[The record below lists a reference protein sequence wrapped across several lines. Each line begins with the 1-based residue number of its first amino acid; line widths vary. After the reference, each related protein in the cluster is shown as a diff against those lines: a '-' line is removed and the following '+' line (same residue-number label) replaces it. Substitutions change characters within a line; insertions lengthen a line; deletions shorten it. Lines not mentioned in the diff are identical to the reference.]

1 MMMMP
6 LKKSQLKS
14 SESLIMAKSKTQ
26 TTANKPAVKN
36 DTVDSKAGKNNT
48 ALTKKTAEERSEIAR
63 KKRLISIEQV
73 LEFIS
78 QGLSQGDALSIVGVA
93 YSTWNGWMKN
103 DPGLVADIKRAEISL
118 KLKHLQN
125 IQRQSESDVRASQ
138 WLLAR
143 KFPLEF
149 GEKQTIDMNTKGD
162 DSKVIINVI
171 QQVQKE
177 KHGQTVQIKHE
188 LPNGI
193 DDGTD
198 EED

>member
-1 MMMMP
+1 MML

-26 TTANKPAVKN
+26 TTANKHAVKN

-103 DPGLVADIKRAEISL
+103 DPELVADIKRAEISL

-125 IQRQSESDVRASQ
+125 IQRHSESDVRASQ

-177 KHGQTVQIKHE
+177 KHGQVVQIKHE
-188 LPNGI
+188 LPNEN

-198 EED
+198 EQD

>member
-1 MMMMP
+1 
-6 LKKSQLKS
+6 
-14 SESLIMAKSKTQ
+14 MAKSKAPA
-26 TTANKPAVKN
+26 TANKSAVKS
-36 DTVDSKAGKNNT
+36 DTVDSKVGKNSN
-48 ALTKKTAEERSEIAR
+48 ALTKKPEEDKAEIAKR
-63 KKRLISIEQV
+63 KRLISTEQV
-73 LEFIS
+73 LDFIS
-78 QGLSQGDALSIVGVA
+78 QGLSQTDALSLVGIA

-103 DPGLVADIKRAEISL
+103 DPDLVADIKRAEISL
-118 KLKHLQN
+118 KIKHLQN
-125 IQRQSESDVRASQ
+125 IQRHSENDVRASQ

-177 KHGQTVQIKHE
+177 KHGKAIEIKHD
-188 LPNGI
+188 LPEI
-193 DDGTD
+193 EDQSD

>member
-1 MMMMP
+1 
-6 LKKSQLKS
+6 
-14 SESLIMAKSKTQ
+14 MAKSKAPA
-26 TTANKPAVKN
+26 TANKSAVKS
-36 DTVDSKAGKNNT
+36 DTVDSKAGKNSN
-48 ALTKKTAEERSEIAR
+48 ALTKKPEEDKAEIAKR
-63 KKRLISIEQV
+63 KRLISTEQV
-73 LEFIS
+73 LDFIS
-78 QGLSQGDALSIVGVA
+78 QGLSQTDALSLVGIA

-103 DPGLVADIKRAEISL
+103 DPDLVADIKRAEISL
-118 KLKHLQN
+118 KIKHLQN
-125 IQRQSESDVRASQ
+125 IQRHSENDVRASQ

-177 KHGQTVQIKHE
+177 KHGKAIEIKHD
-188 LPNGI
+188 LPEI
-193 DDGTD
+193 EDQSD

>member
-1 MMMMP
+1 
-6 LKKSQLKS
+6 
-14 SESLIMAKSKTQ
+14 MAKSK
-26 TTANKPAVKN
+26 APAKSIDKN
-36 DTVDSKAGKNNT
+36 DTVVSKDGKNSS
-48 ALTKKTAEERSEIAR
+48 ALTKKPEEDKAEIAK
-63 KKRLISIEQV
+63 KKRLMATEQV

-78 QGLSQGDALSIVGVA
+78 QGLSQTDALSIVGVA
-93 YSTWNGWMKN
+93 YSTWNGWMKA
-103 DPGLVADIKRAEISL
+103 DAELVADIRRAEISL

-125 IQRQSESDVRASQ
+125 IQKHSENDVRASQ

-177 KHGQTVQIKHE
+177 KHAKSIEIKHD
-188 LPNGI
+188 LPEI
-193 DDGTD
+193 EDHSD

>member
-1 MMMMP
+1 MM
-6 LKKSQLKS
+6 LLRKSQLKS

-103 DPGLVADIKRAEISL
+103 DPELVADIKRAEISL

-125 IQRQSESDVRASQ
+125 IQRHSESDVRASQ

-177 KHGQTVQIKHE
+177 KHGQVVQIKHE
-188 LPNGI
+188 LPNGL

>member
-1 MMMMP
+1 
-6 LKKSQLKS
+6 
-14 SESLIMAKSKTQ
+14 MAKSKAP
-26 TTANKPAVKN
+26 TTANKSAVKS
-36 DTVDSKAGKNNT
+36 DTVDSKVGKNSN
-48 ALTKKTAEERSEIAR
+48 ALTKKPEEDKAEIAKR
-63 KKRLISIEQV
+63 KRLISTEQV
-73 LEFIS
+73 LDFIS
-78 QGLSQGDALSIVGVA
+78 QGLSQTDALSLVGIA

-103 DPGLVADIKRAEISL
+103 DPDLVADIKRAEISL
-118 KLKHLQN
+118 KIKHLQN
-125 IQRQSESDVRASQ
+125 IQRHSENDVRASQ

-177 KHGQTVQIKHE
+177 KHGKAIEIKHE
-188 LPNGI
+188 LPEI
-193 DDGTD
+193 EDQSD

>member
-1 MMMMP
+1 
-6 LKKSQLKS
+6 
-14 SESLIMAKSKTQ
+14 MAKSKAPA
-26 TTANKPAVKN
+26 TANKSAVKS
-36 DTVDSKAGKNNT
+36 DTVDSKTGKNSN
-48 ALTKKTAEERSEIAR
+48 ALTKKPEEDKAEIAKR
-63 KKRLISIEQV
+63 KRLISTEQV
-73 LEFIS
+73 LDFIS
-78 QGLSQGDALSIVGVA
+78 QGLSQTDALSLVGIA

-103 DPGLVADIKRAEISL
+103 DPDLVADIKRAEISL
-118 KLKHLQN
+118 KIKHLQN
-125 IQRQSESDVRASQ
+125 IQRHSENDVRASQ

-177 KHGQTVQIKHE
+177 KHGKAIEIKHD
-188 LPNGI
+188 LPEI
-193 DDGTD
+193 EDQSD

>member
-1 MMMMP
+1 M
-6 LKKSQLKS
+6 
-14 SESLIMAKSKTQ
+14 IMAKSKT
-26 TTANKPAVKN
+26 TDKIVKN
-36 DTVDSKAGKNNT
+36 DTVDSKVGKNST
-48 ALTKKTAEERSEIAR
+48 ALSKKPQEDKSEIA
-63 KKRLISIEQV
+63 KQKRLISIEQV

-78 QGLSQGDALSIVGVA
+78 QGLSQGDALSLVGVA

-103 DPGLVADIKRAEISL
+103 DPELVADIKRAEISL
-118 KLKHLQN
+118 KIKHLQN
-125 IQRQSESDVRASQ
+125 IQRHSENDVRASQ

-177 KHGQTVQIKHE
+177 KHQKSIEIKHD
-188 LPNGI
+188 LPEI
-193 DDGTD
+193 EDQSD

>member
-1 MMMMP
+1 
-6 LKKSQLKS
+6 
-14 SESLIMAKSKTQ
+14 MAKSKAP
-26 TTANKPAVKN
+26 TTANKSAVKS
-36 DTVDSKAGKNNT
+36 DTVDSKTGKNSN
-48 ALTKKTAEERSEIAR
+48 ALAKKPEEDKAEIAKR
-63 KKRLISIEQV
+63 KRLISTEQV
-73 LEFIS
+73 LDFIS
-78 QGLSQGDALSIVGVA
+78 QGLSQTDALSLVGIA

-103 DPGLVADIKRAEISL
+103 DPDLVADIKRAEISL
-118 KLKHLQN
+118 KIKHLQN
-125 IQRQSESDVRASQ
+125 IQRHSENDVRASQ

-177 KHGQTVQIKHE
+177 KHGKAIEIKHD
-188 LPNGI
+188 LPEI
-193 DDGTD
+193 EDQSD

>member
-1 MMMMP
+1 M
-6 LKKSQLKS
+6 LLRKSQLKL
-14 SESLIMAKSKTQ
+14 SESLIMAKSKT
-26 TTANKPAVKN
+26 TDKV
-36 DTVDSKAGKNNT
+36 DTVSQTDKNKT
-48 ALTKKTAEERSEIAR
+48 ALTKKPSEEKAELAKR
-63 KKRLISIEQV
+63 KRLDLTERVLNHISE
-73 LEFIS
+73 
-78 QGLSQGDALSIVGVA
+78 GLSQTDALAFVGVP
-93 YSTWNGWMKN
+93 YSTWNLWMRTY
-103 DPGLVADIKRAEISL
+103 PEMLVEIRQAEISL
-118 KLKHLQN
+118 KVRHLQN
-125 IQRQSESDVRASQ
+125 IQKHSENDVRASQ

-188 LPNGI
+188 LPNES

>member
-1 MMMMP
+1 
-6 LKKSQLKS
+6 
-14 SESLIMAKSKTQ
+14 MAKSKT
-26 TTANKPAVKN
+26 TDKIVKN
-36 DTVDSKAGKNNT
+36 DTVDSKVGKNST
-48 ALTKKTAEERSEIAR
+48 ALSKKPQEDKSEIA
-63 KKRLISIEQV
+63 KQKRLISIEQV

-78 QGLSQGDALSIVGVA
+78 QGLSQGDALSLVGVA

-103 DPGLVADIKRAEISL
+103 DPELVADIKRAEISL
-118 KLKHLQN
+118 KIKHLQN
-125 IQRQSESDVRASQ
+125 IQRHSENDVRASQ

-177 KHGQTVQIKHE
+177 KHQKSIEIKHD
-188 LPNGI
+188 LPEI
-193 DDGTD
+193 EDQSD

>member
-1 MMMMP
+1 MML

-26 TTANKPAVKN
+26 TTADKPAVKN
-36 DTVDSKAGKNNT
+36 DTVDSKVGKNNT
-48 ALTKKTAEERSEIAR
+48 ALTKKPADDKAEIAR

-103 DPGLVADIKRAEISL
+103 DPELVADIKRAEISL

-125 IQRQSESDVRASQ
+125 IQRHSESDVRASQ

-177 KHGQTVQIKHE
+177 KHHKSIEIKHD
-188 LPNGI
+188 LPEI
-193 DDGTD
+193 EDQSD

>member
-1 MMMMP
+1 MMMM
-6 LKKSQLKS
+6 LLRKSQLKS

-103 DPGLVADIKRAEISL
+103 DPELVADIKRAEISL

-125 IQRQSESDVRASQ
+125 IQRHSESDVRASQ

-177 KHGQTVQIKHE
+177 KHGKAIEIKHE
-188 LPNGI
+188 LPEI
-193 DDGTD
+193 EDQSD